1 MRISSLHV
9 LGTTKWLTTVRY
21 HATTFMSLLQH
32 PPGGMRLDET
42 AFLSTEQ
49 QSSGHTTFLQR
60 NSKRGDSDAKSEE
73 CGREKRPPDQ
83 S

>member
-1 MRISSLHV
+1 MS
-9 LGTTKWLTTVRY
+9 
-21 HATTFMSLLQH
+21 HAPPFGCNEY
-32 PPGGMRLDET
+32 PPGGARPDEE
-42 AFLSTEQ
+42 AFVSTEQ

>member
-1 MRISSLHV
+1 MKISSLHV

-32 PPGGMRLDET
+32 PSGGMRLDET

-49 QSSGHTTFLQR
+49 QSSKHTIFLQR
-60 NSKRGDSDAKSEE
+60 NSEKGASNAESEE
-73 CGREKRPPDQ
+73 CGRKKRPPDQ